1 MKLVICMQRGG
12 PSGMFLLRIITCCT
26 IPQGVSEVFAD
37 NISSM
42 HTTQPQLQRVSQVKW
57 VICMQRGG
65 PSGMF
70 RLSACFGMFDFGMF
84 KYCQRSACSIP
95 HTHTHTLAARCWSCS
110 WSRGRAQ
117 LRFSHAVQRR
127 HDRFCFLHADFHRV
141 VLVVLFWSLWPN

>member
-12 PSGMFLLRIITCCT
+12 PSGMFLLRLISCCT

-95 HTHTHTLAARCWSCS
+95 HTHLRPGAGLA
-110 WSRGRAQ
+110 RGREAGLNCVSATLCSADMTDSVSCMQ
-117 LRFSHAVQRR
+117 TFIVSFLS
-127 HDRFCFLHADFHRV
+127 FCFGRFGPTR
-141 VLVVLFWSLWPN
+141 SC

>member
-1 MKLVICMQRGG
+1 MQRGG
-12 PSGMFLLRIITCCT
+12 PSGMFLLRLIYWCT
-26 IPQGVSEVFAD
+26 IAQGVSEVFAD

-95 HTHTHTLAARCWSCS
+95 HTHTLAARCWSCS

>member
-1 MKLVICMQRGG
+1 
-12 PSGMFLLRIITCCT
+12 MFLLRIISCCT

-84 KYCQRSACSIP
+84 KHCLLSACYV
-95 HTHTHTLAARCWSCS
+95 
-110 WSRGRAQ
+110 
-117 LRFSHAVQRR
+117 LRHV
-127 HDRFCFLHADFHRV
+127 
-141 VLVVLFWSLWPN
+141 

>member
-95 HTHTHTLAARCWSCS
+95 HTHLRPGAGLAPIT
-110 WSRGRAQ
+110 RGRAQ

-127 HDRFCFLHADFHRV
+127 HDRFCFLHVDFHRV

>member
-12 PSGMFLLRIITCCT
+12 PSGMFLLRLISCCT

-70 RLSACFGMFDFGMF
+70 CLSACFGMFDFGMF

-95 HTHTHTLAARCWSCS
+95 HTHTC
-110 WSRGRAQ
+110 GQ
-117 LRFSHAVQRR
+117 
-127 HDRFCFLHADFHRV
+127 
-141 VLVVLFWSLWPN
+141 VLVLLVVERQGSTAFQPRCAAQT